1 MTLVE
6 NGVTNFFLVPNADEQ
21 QLSEKA
27 SAICEDEKPSS
38 SVKRL
43 HKGILEE
50 ILTIYSLIRRANW
63 FCFQVGNVLQSNKS
77 WSCILSGILQ

>member
-38 SVKRL
+38 SEKRL
-43 HKGILEE
+43 RKGILE
-50 ILTIYSLIRRANW
+50 S
-63 FCFQVGNVLQSNKS
+63 
-77 WSCILSGILQ
+77 